1 MQEEYNLSPEKTFT
15 CGMSNG
21 GYMSWSLACHAPD
34 VFKAIASVAGTMS
47 GFDWKHCK
55 NAKPVSVLH
64 IHGIQDQVVPIDGR
78 MSSVGGWGGAP
89 HADEVISFW
98 AKVNQSTITETAF
111 FEPNINVVYYK
122 NPDNKHEIWYY
133 KIDDLGHDW
142 PGALFPKGTVTS
154 EVIWQ
159 FFSRV

>member
-1 MQEEYNLSPEKTFT
+1 MSP
-15 CGMSNG
+15 G
-21 GYMSWSLACHAPD
+21 
-34 VFKAIASVAGTMS
+34 
-47 GFDWKHCK
+47 
-55 NAKPVSVLH
+55 
-64 IHGIQDQVVPIDGR
+64 
-78 MSSVGGWGGAP
+78 GGWGGAP

-142 PGALFPKGTVTS
+142 PGALFPKGTVAS